1 MRIISCYFQNYFLI
15 LHQGTMKIPRM
26 WATKTPIGKA
36 ILRSRTI
43 RSSTGLF
50 SLPYFYIF
58 LSIVMAL
65 LFLNLL
71 LDFVIDEEG

>member
-1 MRIISCYFQNYFLI
+1 MLLSELFPNFAPRNYEDSQKCGQLRR
-15 LHQGTMKIPRM
+15 L
-26 WATKTPIGKA
+26 IGKA

>member
-50 SLPYFYIF
+50 SLPY
-58 LSIVMAL
+58 
-65 LFLNLL
+65 
-71 LDFVIDEEG
+71 